1 MAITKINDELETL
14 YQSFYDNSI
23 SSIKNRN
30 HSIDTFIDRPIDN
43 RRGLSLVIRP
53 DEEVCRNIEKF
64 NGELREFDPTQ
75 YYQPISDLHVTVL
88 SIISCQDGFTID
100 QINVDKYIEVI
111 STSLKDIQDIQIR
124 FKGVTTTKEAVMIQG
139 FMLNDNLTTLRDRL
153 RENFRSST
161 LMQDIDTRYL
171 TKTAHIT
178 SVRFRNRIIDAGEF
192 VKTIEKYKGLDFG
205 ITKTTNIDLIYTDW
219 YCRKSKIKWLNRFT
233 LARAQSLK

>member
-1 MAITKINDELETL
+1 MAISKINDELETL

-23 SSIKNRN
+23 NSIKSRN
-30 HSIDTFIDRPIDN
+30 HSIDTFIDRSIDN
-43 RRGLSLVIRP
+43 RRGLSLVIRL
-53 DEEVCRNIEKF
+53 DEEVRINIEKF
-64 NGELREFDPTQ
+64 TDELRKIDPTQ

-88 SIISCQDGFTID
+88 SIISCHDGFTID
-100 QINVDKYIEVI
+100 QINVDKYIEAI
-111 STSLKDIQDIQIR
+111 STSLKDIQDIQIC

-178 SVRFRNRIIDAGEF
+178 SVRFRERIRNAEDF
-192 VKTIEKYKGLDFG
+192 VKTIEEYKVDFG
-205 ITKTTNIDLIYTDW
+205 ITRAANIDLIYTDW
-219 YCRKSKIKWLNRFT
+219 YCRKSKVKWLNRFA
-233 LARAQSLK
+233 LGKDSS